1 MALDIVSKRQ
11 LQKFRSHKRGL
22 WSLRLLCLLTLV
34 SIFAPIVSNNKPIIM
49 KFDDKLYFPV
59 FEAITPTDL
68 NLSTDFHQVD
78 FRALSNESSYQWSL
92 WPIVAF
98 HPNES
103 DRSLDSYPSAPD
115 SAHWFGT
122 DNRGRDVLA
131 RVIYGLRNALAY
143 TTLVWFFSFL
153 LGSFL
158 GGIQGYFGGW
168 FDFSVQRIIE
178 VISSVPSFFLMII
191 VVSLIKPSLVILAV
205 LSVLI
210 GGWIS
215 ISYYLRAEFLRLR
228 NQEFV
233 EAARAQGISRMR
245 IILKHILPNA
255 LNPIITFTPFK
266 LTAGITG
273 LAGLDYLGF
282 GLPPHSAS
290 WGELLNQA
298 QQHIDSAWWLA
309 LFPSLALVM
318 TLLLLNF
325 VGEAAR
331 EAFDPRS

>member
-1 MALDIVSKRQ
+1 
-11 LQKFRSHKRGL
+11 
-22 WSLRLLCLLTLV
+22 
-34 SIFAPIVSNNKPIIM
+34 
-49 KFDDKLYFPV
+49 
-59 FEAITPTDL
+59 
-68 NLSTDFHQVD
+68 
-78 FRALSNESSYQWSL
+78 
-92 WPIVAF
+92 
-98 HPNES
+98 
-103 DRSLDSYPSAPD
+103 
-115 SAHWFGT
+115 
-122 DNRGRDVLA
+122 
-131 RVIYGLRNALAY
+131 
-143 TTLVWFFSFL
+143 
-153 LGSFL
+153 
-158 GGIQGYFGGW
+158 
-168 FDFSVQRIIE
+168 
-178 VISSVPSFFLMII
+178 
-191 VVSLIKPSLVILAV
+191 VSLIKPSLVILAV

-282 GLPPHSAS
+282 GLPPPSAS